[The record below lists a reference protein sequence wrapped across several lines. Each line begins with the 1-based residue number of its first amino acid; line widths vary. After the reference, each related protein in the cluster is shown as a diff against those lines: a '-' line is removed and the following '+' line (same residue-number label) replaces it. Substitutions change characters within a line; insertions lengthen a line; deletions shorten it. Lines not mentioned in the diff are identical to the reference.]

1 MLLISENHKVIE
13 IIVHGTGD
21 IDRLYHSPHGV
32 FLRRDGGVQK
42 LGVAEVQEWSVQVS
56 NMWRLIPAKGREWG
70 DLQGKDQGMWWSS
83 WFEYKH
89 QLAQFVEHPTTD
101 SEGPGSN
108 PCLVRHYFSHPITF
122 PYSFCSIE
130 GCRLNMTASA
140 WHPLW
145 MYCLM
150 SLKIIIEIHSII
162 LAYKDMAI
170 PTTPKHHLRE
180 SILKYP
186 KVV

>member
-70 DLQGKDQGMWWSS
+70 VLQCKDQGMWWSS

-108 PCLVRHYFSHPITF
+108 PSLVRHYFSHPITF
-122 PYSFCSIE
+122 PYSFCSI
-130 GCRLNMTASA
+130 
-140 WHPLW
+140 
-145 MYCLM
+145 
-150 SLKIIIEIHSII
+150 
-162 LAYKDMAI
+162 
-170 PTTPKHHLRE
+170 
-180 SILKYP
+180 
-186 KVV
+186 